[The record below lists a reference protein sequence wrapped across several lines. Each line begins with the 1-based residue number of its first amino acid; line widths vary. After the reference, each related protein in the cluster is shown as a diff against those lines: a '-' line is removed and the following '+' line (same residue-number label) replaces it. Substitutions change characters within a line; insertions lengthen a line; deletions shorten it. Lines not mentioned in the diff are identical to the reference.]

1 MEDSST
7 VLFPVEVEGYVQAI
21 SDFELED
28 IGDRK
33 WMKQHEYI
41 DKLNMQ
47 AILNV
52 KQGKDEYVKEAFIS
66 QDKISLLV
74 YDLLLTEVWKEKIFE
89 ELLKEGFK
97 PQSEFPCYITLYHE
111 AAVVNLLETLMY
123 HKESWE
129 AVGDVCLDIVDYC
142 HRKLTQ
148 LIARQESKTDWYPG
162 IVPEEQN
169 LKYQSLQIE
178 FDIAARTVSIVRY
191 AIDHMKGLSLSI
203 ITRII
208 NTHDMFFLLI
218 VKYNLSDMVCV
229 MARLIDNSPWI
240 RTTKNGDMEKYIDS
254 KWQKV
259 APDEHLKLSKIEG
272 QIWIAIYQ
280 LLMNDDFR
288 VMYKMNSFNKN
299 QILKLRSHL
308 SEVII
313 DQIPNLIDLRQYLEQ
328 LALVDPPD
336 VKADLIL
343 EQIPEIRHKL
353 LLKYDGKWEYI
364 IKKHQATFSP
374 SNDELKAVATQWLN
388 NYNLDIL
395 ESLTTA
401 PPKCALCLNLATKRC
416 SRCHC
421 EWYCSRKCQV
431 KHWQKHKTA
440 CGLMVEASKMS

>member
-162 IVPEEQN
+162 IVSEEQN

-178 FDIAARTVSIVRY
+178 FDIAARTVSI
-191 AIDHMKGLSLSI
+191 
-203 ITRII
+203 
-208 NTHDMFFLLI
+208 
-218 VKYNLSDMVCV
+218 YNLSDMVCV

-374 SNDELKAVATQWLN
+374 SNDELKAVATQ
-388 NYNLDIL
+388 
-395 ESLTTA
+395 
-401 PPKCALCLNLATKRC
+401 
-416 SRCHC
+416 
-421 EWYCSRKCQV
+421 
-431 KHWQKHKTA
+431 
-440 CGLMVEASKMS
+440 